1 MIVGGRVMVCV
12 RGLCCRRDERVRG
25 VKGRSNSILSVV
37 YK

>member
-1 MIVGGRVMVCV
+1 MVCV